1 MGVFLAILIML
12 TTGSVALFVIVRTH
26 KKRDSIDSRTRLVI
40 SHLTIATVLVLSDIL
55 CGGQSLTIRL
65 PFDMLISLFPMMIV
79 TSSVLEEGIAFR
91 ISQALTLPVCMAVAF
106 YILQKIGFR
115 PMFPASYYLSLTGF
129 VTILIC
135 LLFLYA
141 LVMRMREIRLVMK
154 SGNVWSSVCFTI
166 DVLYLFALVIY
177 VIALLVSMM
186 VSIACAE
193 VVAMVVSLLL
203 ACELVALGL
212 RVSFDS
218 LFLIWRKHERR
229 IVESMRISQTDV
241 THDSSKIN
249 EMYKQLYVRLVALFE
264 EEKPFLDSELT
275 INDIVKVTFTNKL
288 YISRAISQFTGRNFC
303 QFVNYYRVTHSIQMF
318 RDNPEMKVIDL
329 ATQCGFNS
337 TVSYSMA
344 FRLFMGE
351 SPSDWCRKEKVK
363 LIRRKK

>member
-1 MGVFLAILIML
+1 
-12 TTGSVALFVIVRTH
+12 
-26 KKRDSIDSRTRLVI
+26 
-40 SHLTIATVLVLSDIL
+40 
-55 CGGQSLTIRL
+55 
-65 PFDMLISLFPMMIV
+65 
-79 TSSVLEEGIAFR
+79 
-91 ISQALTLPVCMAVAF
+91 
-106 YILQKIGFR
+106 
-115 PMFPASYYLSLTGF
+115 
-129 VTILIC
+129 
-135 LLFLYA
+135 
-141 LVMRMREIRLVMK
+141 
-154 SGNVWSSVCFTI
+154 
-166 DVLYLFALVIY
+166 
-177 VIALLVSMM
+177 
-186 VSIACAE
+186 
-193 VVAMVVSLLL
+193 
-203 ACELVALGL
+203 
-212 RVSFDS
+212 
-218 LFLIWRKHERR
+218 
-229 IVESMRISQTDV
+229 MRISQTDV